1 MRPCRPGQQSRP
13 NIGHKVQ
20 REIAAKPLKQS
31 NGFKR
36 DKFEMPKKIAQF
48 LSANLCAMQN
58 ISVRDGKLLTEE
70 QLAKALET
78 SVYNVRH
85 LRHRKKIPFIR
96 LGHRSIRFDLIKV
109 RKALERYEV
118 EEVA

>member
-1 MRPCRPGQQSRP
+1 MGPLQPSRQ
-13 NIGHKVQ
+13 NIEHRFRWAK
-20 REIAAKPLKQS
+20 AAEPLKQS
-31 NGFKR
+31 NGSKQAEFEASKKWR
-36 DKFEMPKKIAQF
+36 DFF
-48 LSANLCAMQN
+48 FANLCAMQN

-109 RKALERYEV
+109 RKALEKYEV
-118 EEVA
+118 EEVI

>member
-1 MRPCRPGQQSRP
+1 MVVEPATGRPEHR
-13 NIGHKVQ
+13 
-20 REIAAKPLKQS
+20 
-31 NGFKR
+31 F
-36 DKFEMPKKIAQF
+36 
-48 LSANLCAMQN
+48 ANLCAVEN

-70 QLAKALET
+70 QLAKVLET

-96 LGHRSIRFDLIKV
+96 LGHRSIWFDLIKV
-109 RKALERYEV
+109 RKALEKYEV